1 MTMRT
6 LSASPNMGST
16 TSSHIKHLRRVLL
29 AAKLDLGERMY
40 AAGID
45 DGSLGAQITDLDRR
59 IRRADT
65 ARLPLGPLLTQRR
78 ELLLQLAAAAM
89 EEEAPLP
96 EAEAEYQRARKALV
110 ALKKEA
116 DVIANTPRPEMTSVG
131 A

>member
-1 MTMRT
+1 MPPSCLRY
-6 LSASPNMGST
+6 AVKDDINMF
-16 TSSHIKHLRRVLL
+16 KHLRRVLL

-40 AAGID
+40 AVGID
-45 DGSLGAQITDLDRR
+45 DGSLGPQVAALDKR
-59 IRRADT
+59 IRRSDT
-65 ARLPLGPLLTQRR
+65 ARLPLGPLLAQRR